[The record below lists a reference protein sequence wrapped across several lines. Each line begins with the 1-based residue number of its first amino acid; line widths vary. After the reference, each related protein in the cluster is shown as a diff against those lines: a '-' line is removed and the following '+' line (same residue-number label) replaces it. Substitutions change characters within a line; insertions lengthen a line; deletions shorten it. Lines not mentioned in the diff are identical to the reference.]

1 MVLTQ
6 LPRRVVIAPPVITT
20 VTWVKDRV
28 CPAVPV
34 NLMMLLVLLNA
45 NLVPRIRITVIKEE
59 HQVVIRAT
67 MVRCPRKVVPNVKI
81 VVLEGTVT
89 GVKHA

>member
-1 MVLTQ
+1 MVLIH
-6 LPRRVVIAPPVITT
+6 LPCRVAIAPPVTT
-20 VTWVKDRV
+20 TATWDKDRV
-28 CPAVPV
+28 CLAVPV
-34 NLMMLLVLLNA
+34 NLIMLLVLLNA

-67 MVRCPRKVVPNVKI
+67 MVRCPRKVVPNVKR

-89 GVKHA
+89 GAKTA